1 MRARAVAVALGF
13 AAAVGAARADH
24 DPPRSGHGLAPT
36 RDGAVVR
43 LTNTGAVPVL
53 AVRAGDRTWA
63 RLAPGQRVDAAP
75 DTPIATGRFPLEQWG
90 EALQDL
96 GGPWA
101 ETHLR
106 TAGFYL
112 DAVAPGPE
120 GVPARAANLRLLQTV
135 DPDVAAGWAQ
145 PPALRLGLAARA
157 ARHVPPG
164 KLLDRL
170 LSLASPAVVSV
181 WPPPYDVLEPLNTLL
196 RVAIEAG
203 GADALP
209 VLLAHPDWA
218 ADRGLDVPGLA
229 RAFGPEIG
237 LPPAT
242 LDPSALPDALSAGD
256 FAAAAR
262 AGVAAALDGDT
273 TGDRARLACAA
284 LDVGAQR
291 AVASERLLAA
301 EAYLRLAA
309 PLCGEAPTFR
319 LRAASLLRAQGDRAH
334 AGADLAGAVD
344 WYRGALFLGDA
355 AADRARLA
363 DTLADLALA
372 RFREDAL
379 TEGRVRLD
387 EARDVDPLRPKV
399 LAALDAAPSVDP
411 RARVALVLVILFLL
425 VFAVRRLRRVLRPAP
440 KGPSRLR

>member
-1 MRARAVAVALGF
+1 VRAPAIALGLW
-13 AAAVGAARADH
+13 ALAGAARAEH
-24 DPPRSGHGLAPT
+24 DPPRSGDGLAPT

-63 RLAPGQRVDAAP
+63 RLAPGQRVDAPP
-75 DTPIATGRFPLEQWG
+75 DVPIAAGRFPLEQWG
-90 EALQDL
+90 EALGDL

-135 DPDVAAGWAQ
+135 DAQVAAAWVE
-145 PPALRLGLAARA
+145 PPALRLGLVARA

-164 KLLDRL
+164 PLLDRL
-170 LSLASPAVVSV
+170 LSAASPDVVTV
-181 WPPPYDVLEPLNTLL
+181 WPPPYDVLEPLSTLL

-203 GADALP
+203 GVAALP
-209 VLLAHPDWA
+209 VLLAHPAWA
-218 ADRGLDVPGLA
+218 ADRGFDVPGLA
-229 RAFGPEIG
+229 RAFGPEVG
-237 LPPAT
+237 QPPA
-242 LDPSALPDALSAGD
+242 AVEADALSGALAAGD

-262 AGVAAALDGDT
+262 AGVAAALEPST

-291 AVASERLLAA
+291 AVAAERLLAA

-309 PLCGEAPTFR
+309 PLCGETPAFR

-355 AADRARLA
+355 DADRARLA

-387 EARDVDPLRPKV
+387 EAREVDPLRPKV

-425 VFAVRRLRRVLRPAP
+425 VFAVRRLRRVLRPRGEGTP
-440 KGPSRLR
+440 RLR